1 MWRSPA
7 AFRLNRDKEMSRQR
21 RGLSGTKVA
30 LFENRD
36 THEPVL
42 EDQLLH
48 GPAQTVHL
56 ISLISMRN
64 STKLFSRREA

>member
-30 LFENRD
+30 LFENRN
-36 THEPVL
+36 THRAVPK
-42 EDQLLH
+42 DQLLQ
-48 GPAQTVHL
+48 GPAQTVYL
-56 ISLISMRN
+56 ISLIS
-64 STKLFSRREA
+64 L